1 MLARRLERAAAQI
14 RMLVVGGLNVDHH
27 LKVGSLPADDG
38 AARIDDWHD
47 DIGGHAGNCA
57 VALSRLGASVW
68 VLGAVGDD
76 AAGRA
81 ILNELRQAG
90 VHTDLTRTVQGRA
103 SGRVVIP
110 TLPGRRFML
119 MSRGANDALT
129 PEAGA
134 IDANGRFDGVLVFD
148 PPPAVT
154 ASLLRS
160 HGSAGP
166 PVYWNPGGLLRDRA
180 WFHRHAIRAAAVIVN
195 EVEFGALFEEF
206 GWEQAMGQSSR
217 DGGPF
222 VIVTRG
228 RRGAVLLAG
237 GVKRVVRPYR
247 VRCVDATG
255 AGDAFTAGYA
265 LGSAF
270 RLEPAARVRLGNLTG
285 ALATTALGA
294 HTAPSGWDQ
303 VLRHTGPGD
312 PLRQALEAMGGC
324 HVG

>member
-1 MLARRLERAAAQI
+1 MLARWLERAAAQI

-27 LKVGSLPADDG
+27 LKIRSLPADDG

-47 DIGGHAGNCA
+47 DFGGHAGNCA
-57 VALSRLGASVW
+57 VALSRLGVGVW

-76 AAGRA
+76 AAGRS
-81 ILNELRQAG
+81 ILNELQQAG

-103 SGRVVIP
+103 SGRVMIP
-110 TLPGRRFML
+110 TLPARRFML

-129 PEAGA
+129 PEVRP
-134 IDANGRFDGVLVFD
+134 IDANGRFDGVLIFD

-180 WFHRHAIRAAAVIVN
+180 WFHRHAIHAAAVIVN
-195 EVEFGALFEEF
+195 EVEFGALFDEL
-206 GWEQAMGQSSR
+206 GWEQAMGRS
-217 DGGPF
+217 DGGPI

-228 RRGAVLLAG
+228 RRGAVMLAG
-237 GVKRVVRPYR
+237 GVKRVIRPYR

-255 AGDAFTAGYA
+255 AGDAFSAGYA

-270 RLEPAARVRLGNLTG
+270 GLKPAARVRLGNLTG

-294 HTAPSGWDQ
+294 HTALSGWDQ

-312 PLRQALEAMGGC
+312 PLRRALAAIGGG